1 MSQASQIYPTRAP
14 IKVVGG
20 PRFVEEWELG
30 AGGLKGKPCGDHVV
44 TLWGQAEGSGGG
56 GGIYYM
62 GSHVPGGG
70 GVGQDLGSGDRR

>member
-56 GGIYYM
+56 GESTTWGLTF
-62 GSHVPGGG
+62 P
-70 GVGQDLGSGDRR
+70 GVGAWDRT